1 MKLYMTLAAGM
12 LLQTPLWAQKQGTI
26 TYLETAK
33 LKLDLD
39 SSMLALIGNSFPS
52 ENKQNKLLLFNENES
67 LYLNAPEK
75 EKKQEVEEMDGRKIE
90 IKMDSPDEKIYN
102 DFKNH
107 RCTEQRDFMGKL
119 FLVETA
125 MAKTNWKLTGR
136 QKTFLNY
143 PCQQAVKI
151 DKKDTITAWFTAALP
166 VSTGPMGLT
175 GLPGTILEAESHHG
189 DLHIT
194 AQKINLQQPD
204 AKLLVKPKEG
214 KKVTPHAFR
223 KIVDQRTKE
232 MQEEYGG
239 KGNMIIKVERH

>member
-12 LLQTPLWAQKQGTI
+12 LMQASLLAQKQGTI

-33 LKLDLD
+33 IKLDLD

-52 ENKQNKLLLFNENES
+52 ENKQEKLLLFNENES

-75 EKKQEVEEMDGRKIE
+75 EKKQDIEEVDGRRIE
-90 IKMDSPDEKIYN
+90 IKMDAPNEKIYS
-102 DFKNH
+102 DLKNH
-107 RCTEQRDFMGKL
+107 RSTEQRDFMGKL
-119 FLVETA
+119 FLLDTA
-125 MAKTNWKLTGR
+125 MTKTNWKLTGR
-136 QKTFLNY
+136 QKTILDY
-143 PCQQAVKI
+143 PCQQAMKI
-151 DKKDTITAWFTAALP
+151 DKKDTVTAWFTSAIP

-175 GLPGTILEAESHHG
+175 GLPGMILETESRHG
-189 DLHIT
+189 DLHVVAKKIELGQPNT
-194 AQKINLQQPD
+194 A
-204 AKLLVKPKEG
+204 LLAKPKEG